1 MNLYMRSLGF
11 SKMDS
16 EAEAE
21 FLEKGIGKCIDK
33 GFVVR
38 NDSLNRGV
46 IVLRVSKSTGIY
58 IYGRYEKDEFIYE
71 YHFPFL
77 IGNVTT
83 ENYEITIERHQDKE
97 SFAAVCDEMKTGV
110 TLIFYLQN
118 VMDYLDY
125 LTKEVRE
132 IKQLRVLDTR
142 NAALS
147 NPVKSK
153 KAVLTALSISGT
165 VLLPVNK
172 KKGRDKEAEENR
184 RRRIAAAKDGDE
196 RAMESLTIEDIDT
209 YTQISH
215 RIIYEDVFTI
225 VDSTFMPCGVECDQ
239 YSVIG
244 EILEL
249 TEEENLFTGEKMY
262 IMTLDC
268 NNMIFDMAINCADL
282 LGEPAVG
289 RRFKGQVWLQGTV
302 KF

>member
-1 MNLYMRSLGF
+1 MRALGF

-16 EAEAE
+16 KSESD
-21 FLEKGIGKCIDK
+21 FVKNGIKQCVDE
-33 GFVVR
+33 GFVLQ
-38 NDSLNRGV
+38 NTALNRGV
-46 IVLRVSKSTGIY
+46 IVLRVSTSTGIY
-58 IYGRYEKDEFIYE
+58 IYGRYEKDTFVYE

-77 IGNVTT
+77 VGNTIT

-125 LTKEVRE
+125 LTKEVKD
-132 IKQLRVLDTR
+132 IKTMRILDTR
-142 NAALS
+142 NASCS

-153 KAVLTALSISGT
+153 RTSLTALSISGII
-165 VLLPVNK
+165 LLPINK
-172 KKGRDKEAEENR
+172 KKRRDTEAEEDR
-184 RRRIAAAKDGDE
+184 RRKIAAAKNGDE

-209 YTQISH
+209 YTQISQ
-215 RIIYEDVFTI
+215 RIIHEDVFTI

-244 EILEL
+244 EILDL
-249 TEEENLFTGEKMY
+249 SEEKNIFTDEVIY
-262 IMTLDC
+262 VMTLEC
-268 NNMIFDMAINCADL
+268 NNMIFTMAINREDL
-282 LGEPAVG
+282 LGEPKVG